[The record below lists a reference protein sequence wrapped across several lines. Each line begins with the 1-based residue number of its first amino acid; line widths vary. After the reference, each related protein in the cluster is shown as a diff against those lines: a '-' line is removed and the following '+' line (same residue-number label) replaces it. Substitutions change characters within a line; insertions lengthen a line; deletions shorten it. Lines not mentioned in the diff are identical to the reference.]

1 MQTWPDWN
9 KLYANGQCLY
19 YGVAFSDEQWTAL
32 DNAKNETER
41 DSLVRKFR
49 EEYMK
54 NRDVLTGELKKPAE
68 TEVKG
73 KAETSESTADT
84 STIEDDTLN
93 ELEEIWEI
101 KPAKAK
107 KGK

>member
-1 MQTWPDWN
+1 
-9 KLYANGQCLY
+9 
-19 YGVAFSDEQWTAL
+19 
-32 DNAKNETER
+32 
-41 DSLVRKFR
+41 
-49 EEYMK
+49 MK

-93 ELEEIWEI
+93 ELEEI
-101 KPAKAK
+101 
-107 KGK
+107 